1 MNSLLN
7 VNLYFEQMQKI
18 SKLIN
23 KKIILNSSN
32 IND

>member
-7 VNLYFEQMQKI
+7 VNLYFEQVQKI

-23 KKIILNSSN
+23 KKNN
-32 IND
+32 IKFIKYK